1 MKRVV
6 VTGLGA
12 LTPFGMGVDL
22 AWNSIIAGKSAIR
35 NITKFDTENFRVSRK

>member
-22 AWNSIIAGKSAIR
+22 AWNSIIAGKSAGFGC
-35 NITKFDTENFRVSRK
+35 FDTFRDGS